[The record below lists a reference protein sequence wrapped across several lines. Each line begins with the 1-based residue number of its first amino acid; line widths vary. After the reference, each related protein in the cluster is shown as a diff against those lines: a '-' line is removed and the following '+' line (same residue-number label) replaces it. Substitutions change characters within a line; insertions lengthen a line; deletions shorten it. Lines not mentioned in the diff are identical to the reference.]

1 MKKYLLAGT
10 ALAGAVAFGGQAF
23 AQAQPVTLTLSG
35 NVDFQAGVA
44 TEEEDDARDRDYD
57 FLTDAE
63 ITFNFDGVADNG
75 LEYGGEIEL
84 DGVTADEGANVDE
97 VWAYVAGTWGE
108 VRLGDKEGPVG
119 NFAIAA
125 PVAGDGIWDGGFGDY
140 VTGGTPNVSGFDQD
154 LGDVT
159 TISYLTPNFNGFQ
172 AGIGFA
178 PNDQTGAN
186 GSDDLTDL
194 TTSGGESL
202 TVTEAALGADQNGD
216 GDLADSFT
224 VSADSSSSG
233 RPEHENYFSIGGAY
247 GGDFG
252 ATSVEMAGGFGYAD
266 YVGENADDDD
276 YVTANIGLNVGFGG
290 FTVGGSWVTLFEAAE
305 GIEDRNNFSF
315 GAGYGAGPW
324 EVAVSGVY
332 SMTDLEG
339 GGEDEG
345 ITFGAGADYTIA
357 PGLSVYADV
366 VYFDAEFENDTDN
379 DGVVGL
385 AGVDV
390 NF

>member
-97 VWAYVAGTWGE
+97 VWAYIAGTWGE

-119 NFAIAA
+119 NFSIAA

-140 VTGGTPNVSGFDQD
+140 VTGGTPSVSGFDQD

-186 GSDDLTDL
+186 GEDDLTDL

-202 TVTEAALGADQNGD
+202 TVSEAAVGDLNGD
-216 GDLADSFT
+216 GDATDSFT
-224 VSADSSSSG
+224 VSSDSSSSG
-233 RPEHENYFSIGGAY
+233 RPEHENFISFGGAY

-252 ATSVEMAGGFGYAD
+252 ATSIQISGGIGYAE
-266 YVGENADDDD
+266 YVGESADDDD
-276 YVTANIGLNVGFGG
+276 RLNANVGLNVGFGG
-290 FTVGGSWVTLFEAAE
+290 FTVGGSWVSLLEAAE
-305 GIEDRNNFSF
+305 GIEDQHDFSF
-315 GAGYGAGPW
+315 GVGYGMGAW
-324 EVAVSGVY
+324 NVALSGVY
-332 SMTDLEG
+332 TMTDLEG

-345 ITFGAGADYTIA
+345 ITFGAGADYAIA

-366 VYFDAEFENDTDN
+366 VYFDAEFENEADN